1 MVDKAVE
8 ESYELTTGLL
18 DDFDCEVLD
27 AWWATDARYNNGQT
41 ALLFWKVATDDED
54 APEDESSRWAAGADW
69 ESLDGG
75 KTVEHPKGKTKFNV
89 NSQVGNLISRAIELG
104 AGPTLMERG
113 PAQSAE
119 IWVGLKFHMKREEF
133 TFNIQGEERK
143 GNRLLPTA
151 FYGVGDGTPL
161 TSAGS
166 AESAAPAAS
175 ALEGVDEGVV
185 AALRKVKA
193 ETGSHSAFVD
203 AAMELT
209 EVTGNTSLVMA
220 LALPDGIY
228 NEL

>member
-1 MVDKAVE
+1 MVDKATE
-8 ESYELTTGLL
+8 ESYAGETGLI

-41 ALLFWKVATDDED
+41 SLLFWKVATDDPD
-54 APEDESSRWAAGADW
+54 YPEDESSRWAAGADW

-75 KTVEHPKGKTKFNV
+75 KTVEHPKGKSKFNV
-89 NSQVGNLISRAIELG
+89 NSQVQALISRAVELG
-104 AGPTLMERG
+104 AGSTLMGRG
-113 PAQSAE
+113 PAQAAE

-143 GNRLLPTA
+143 GFRLLPTA
-151 FYGVGDGTPL
+151 FYGEGDGTV
-161 TSAGS
+161 AA
-166 AESAAPAAS
+166 AENEAPAAS
-175 ALEGVDEGVV
+175 ALEGLDDGIVE
-185 AALRKVKA
+185 ALRKVKA

-209 EVTGNTSLVMA
+209 EVAGNTSLVMA

-228 NEL
+228 KEL